1 MYIIINNCRLD
12 LVRDCSCIKG
22 LVHVFS
28 CPTAMILL
36 AEEDTSSIVD
46 VSIGRTVG
54 GYCGIMFIRGG
65 QCSYGA
71 RIFHGSWG
79 RYLVDMVIKIIL
91 INIKQIIVYTSG

>member
-1 MYIIINNCRLD
+1 MQYKMYRIINNWKLD
-12 LVRDCSCIKG
+12 LVMDCSCIKG

-46 VSIGRTVG
+46 VSIGRTVD

-65 QCSYGA
+65 QYSKVA
-71 RIFHGSWG
+71 KLF
-79 RYLVDMVIKIIL
+79 LVRGKIISP
-91 INIKQIIVYTSG
+91 IATCIIVFLFCK